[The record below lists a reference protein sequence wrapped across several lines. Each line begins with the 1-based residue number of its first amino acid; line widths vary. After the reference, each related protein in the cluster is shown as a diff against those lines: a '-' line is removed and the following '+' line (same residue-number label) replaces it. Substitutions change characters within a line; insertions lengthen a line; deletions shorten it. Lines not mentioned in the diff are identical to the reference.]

1 VTVAATR
8 TRRRLRPLRADQ
20 PTTPGHHDTV
30 LDVRDVAVRFGS
42 LQVVFDVSFQVTDGA
57 RVALLGTNGAGK
69 STLLRAV
76 AGLVPL
82 AGGRVE
88 LFGEDVTGLRGS
100 ERARR
105 GMTLV
110 EGGRATFPSLSVLES
125 LELGAH
131 PFSGPRQVVDERLE
145 DVLTLFPQLK
155 PRLRQA
161 AGTLSGGEQQM
172 VAIGRSLMAA
182 PRLLMIDE
190 LTLGLAPVVMGEIL
204 RVLEELAARG
214 TTMVIIEQSVNMAL
228 HLADEV
234 HFMEKGQIILSATTP
249 ELIADPDL
257 VRSTM
262 LGG

>member
-1 VTVAATR
+1 V
-8 TRRRLRPLRADQ
+8 Q
-20 PTTPGHHDTV
+20 
-30 LDVRDVAVRFGS
+30 DVSVRFGS
-42 LQVVFDVSFQVTDGA
+42 LQVVFDVSFQVRDGA

-76 AGLVPL
+76 AGLVPV
-82 AGGRVE
+82 AGGRVS

-105 GMTLV
+105 GLTLV
-110 EGGRATFPSLSVLES
+110 EGGRATFPSLTVLES
-125 LELGAH
+125 LEMGAH
-131 PFSGPRQVVDERLE
+131 AFDGPRQVVDDRLE

-234 HFMEKGQIILSATTP
+234 HFLEKGQIVLSATTP
-249 ELIADPDL
+249 ELIADPGL
-257 VRSTM
+257 VRTTM

>member
-1 VTVAATR
+1 VTATPT
-8 TRRRLRPLRADQ
+8 TRRRRRPLRAEEPAPRVD
-20 PTTPGHHDTV
+20 GDVVLGVHDV
-30 LDVRDVAVRFGS
+30 SVRFGS
-42 LQVVFDVSFQVTDGA
+42 LQVVFDVSFQVRDGA

-82 AGGRVE
+82 AGGCVE
-88 LFGEDVTGLRGS
+88 LFGEDVTALRGS

-105 GMTLV
+105 GVTLV

-131 PFSGPRQVVDERLE
+131 PFTGPRQVVDERLE
-145 DVLTLFPQLK
+145 DVLALFPQLRT
-155 PRLRQA
+155 RLRQT

-172 VAIGRSLMAA
+172 VAIGRALMAA

-204 RVLEELAARG
+204 RVLEELASRG

-249 ELIADPDL
+249 ELLADPDL

>member
-1 VTVAATR
+1 VSASTAI
-8 TRRRLRPLRADQ
+8 RRRERPLEATG
-20 PTTPGHHDTV
+20 PTGGHPALV
-30 LDVRDVAVRFGS
+30 VEDVSVRFGA
-42 LQVVFDVSFQVTDGA
+42 LQVVFDVSFEVPEGS

-76 AGLVPL
+76 AGLVP
-82 AGGRVE
+82 AFNGRVE
-88 LFGEDVTGLRGS
+88 LFGEDVSGWRGS
-100 ERARR
+100 ERARH

-110 EGGRATFPSLSVLES
+110 EGGRATFPSLTVMES
-125 LELGAH
+125 LEMGVH
-131 PFSGPRQVVDERLE
+131 PFKGPRSVIDHRLD
-145 DVLTLFPQLK
+145 DVLALFPQLET
-155 PRLRQA
+155 RLRQA

-172 VAIGRSLMAA
+172 VAVGRALMAA

-234 HFMEKGQIILSATTP
+234 HFMEKGQIILSASTS
-249 ELIADPDL
+249 ELLADPDL

>member
-1 VTVAATR
+1 MTAATANG
-8 TRRRLRPLRADQ
+8 RRREAPLRASEAGVGGDV
-20 PTTPGHHDTV
+20 PTV
-30 LDVRDVAVRFGS
+30 LDVRDVSVRFGS
-42 LQVVFDVSFQVTDGA
+42 LQVVFDVSFRVREAG

-76 AGLVPL
+76 AGLVPV

-88 LFGEDVTGLRGS
+88 LFGEDVTDRRGS
-100 ERARR
+100 ERARM
-105 GMTLV
+105 GLTLV
-110 EGGRATFPSLSVLES
+110 EGGRATFPSLTVLES
-125 LELGAH
+125 LEIGLHAVDV
-131 PFSGPRQVVDERLE
+131 PRAVVDERLE

-172 VAIGRSLMAA
+172 VAVGRALMAA
-182 PRLLMIDE
+182 PRILMIDE
-190 LTLGLAPVVMGEIL
+190 LTLGLAPVVMGDIL
-204 RVLEELAARG
+204 RVLEELAARR

-249 ELIADPDL
+249 ELLADPDL